1 MVPKAN
7 TDKNTLAANIDAIV
21 PIGHVVGELSRLRRE
36 QIKPSLKP
44 EFLSLCTWANEPSS
58 HSSDMLFG
66 TDLTKQVCDTKDTNK
81 IGKAI
86 CVNKNGTP
94 RFSRQYSN
102 SHHKQKSHKTSGKF
116 FRSGED
122 KQYFLRKGQKK
133 TALGAISKTRNE
145 KA

>member
-1 MVPKAN
+1 MVQKTN

-21 PIGHVVGELSRLRRE
+21 PIGHVVGEVSRLRHE

-44 EFLSLCTWANEPSS
+44 EFHSLCTWA
-58 HSSDMLFG
+58 
-66 TDLTKQVCDTKDTNK
+66 KQVCDAKDTNK

-94 RFSRQYSN
+94 RFSRQYSD
-102 SHHKQKSHKTSGKF
+102 SHDKQRSHKTSGKF

-122 KQYFLRKGQKK
+122 KQYFLGKGQKK
-133 TALGAISKTRNE
+133 PPLALSPRPETRRHN
-145 KA
+145 AVSGTH